1 MPAVCA
7 LGAALGSWFGNRER
21 ALQVLL
27 FTALPLAFLAGFSW
41 PAEALPG
48 PLQWLRWLAPST
60 AGIQASLRL
69 NQMGAPLQA
78 VVPLLGVLVLIML
91 AALAALGFRLRAT
104 PSPATAG
111 QG

>member
-1 MPAVCA
+1 
-7 LGAALGSWFGNRER
+7 
-21 ALQVLL
+21 
-27 FTALPLAFLAGFSW
+27 
-41 PAEALPG
+41 
-48 PLQWLRWLAPST
+48 
-60 AGIQASLRL
+60 
-69 NQMGAPLQA
+69 MGAPLQA